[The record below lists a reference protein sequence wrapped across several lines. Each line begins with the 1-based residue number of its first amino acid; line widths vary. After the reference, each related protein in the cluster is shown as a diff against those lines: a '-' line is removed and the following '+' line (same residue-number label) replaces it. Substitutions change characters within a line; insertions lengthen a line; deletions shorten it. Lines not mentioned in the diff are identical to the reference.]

1 MKMKQFGL
9 TESKSFHSH
18 RIFKNGGGGGGGL
31 SKPSEPP
38 LDPPLRRIYEYMH
51 VRTA

>member
-9 TESKSFHSH
+9 TESKLFHSH
-18 RIFKNGGGGGGGL
+18 RIFKNGGGGGL

-38 LDPPLRRIYEYMH
+38 LDPPLRRIYENMH